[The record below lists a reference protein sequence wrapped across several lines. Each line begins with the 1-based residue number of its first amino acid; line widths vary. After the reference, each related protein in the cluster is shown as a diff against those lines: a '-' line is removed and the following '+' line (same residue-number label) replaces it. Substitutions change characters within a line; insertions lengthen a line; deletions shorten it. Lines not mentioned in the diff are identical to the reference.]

1 MKKYIKSSRYVMG
14 NYYFSDA
21 ETEEYRGYFIDAYL
35 NDDDE
40 YEYVVDIDLAGDGDE
55 HTFNSLSEAK
65 EFIDDLYLLEDL
77 DKRF

>member
-1 MKKYIKSSRYVMG
+1 MKRYIRSS
-14 NYYFSDA
+14 YYNS
-21 ETEEYRGYFIDAYL
+21 ETEEYRGYFIDSYL

-65 EFIDDLYLLEDL
+65 EFIDDLYRLEDL
-77 DKRF
+77 DKRLRF